1 MREQVEEDKQAN
13 HTFQEQVKENQPIDL
28 IKQMQVK
35 GTEVGTYMS
44 LDNLSINMDTQTSS
58 K

>member
-1 MREQVEEDKQAN
+1 MREQVEEEKQAS
-13 HTFQEQVKENQPIDL
+13 HTFQEQVKANQPTDL

-35 GTEVGTYMS
+35 GIEVGTYMS